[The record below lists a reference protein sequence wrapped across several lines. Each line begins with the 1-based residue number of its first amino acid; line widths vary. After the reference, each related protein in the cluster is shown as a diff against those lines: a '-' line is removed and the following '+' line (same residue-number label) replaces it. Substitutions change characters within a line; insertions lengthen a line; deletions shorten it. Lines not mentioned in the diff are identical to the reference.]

1 MPAMRIVVR
10 GRVQGVGFRYFAQ
23 QTARS
28 MGIAG
33 EVWNRADGSVEL
45 HAEHADQKV
54 GDAFADALEAGPGYV
69 RDVQLESA
77 AERGHDDFQI
87 SHSR

>member
-33 EVWNRADGSVEL
+33 EVWNRADGSVEV

-54 GDAFADALEAGPGYV
+54 VDAFAEALEAGPGYV
-69 RDVQLESA
+69 RDIQLESA
-77 AERGHDDFQI
+77 AERGCTEFEVGPT
-87 SHSR
+87 R